1 MKIAMV
7 SEHANPL
14 ATPGSVDAGGQNVHV
29 AALSRA
35 LAERG
40 HRVTVYTRRDDPS
53 TRTRVTLCPG
63 VEVVH
68 LTAGPE
74 QHVPKDELLPHLPA
88 LAEGLAAA
96 WRFDRPDVVHSHFWM
111 SGIAALDAA
120 EARGTGHPPVL
131 HTFHAL
137 GSVKRRF
144 QGAADTSPPERE
156 RLEPLVGQRVDTV
169 IATCPDEVE
178 ELHALGI
185 PAERI
190 DIAPCGV
197 DLEMFEHA
205 DRPPRRAGAFRVLSL
220 GRLVPRKGVDIAIR
234 ALGVLREQGIADVEL
249 HIVGTGDAPTGAVG
263 PDAETR
269 RLADLAESLGVAD
282 QVRFLGRVPRD
293 DVPALIRAADAVVCT
308 PWYEPFGIV
317 PLESMACGTPVVA
330 ANVGG
335 LGDTVVH
342 EGTGLLVPPQDP
354 EAVAE
359 AFARLRADP
368 AFAAAL
374 GAAGRTRV
382 EHRYSWERVAARTEL
397 IYARTLRE
405 RAQHHSQQITTR
417 IDSATGAHLAE
428 AAL

>member
-40 HRVTVYTRRDDPS
+40 HRVTVFTRRDDP
-53 TRTRVTLCPG
+53 TTPTRVPLCPG

-68 LTAGPE
+68 LTAGP
-74 QHVPKDELLPHLPA
+74 QRHVPKDDLLPHLPA
-88 LAEGLAAA
+88 LSAGLAAA

-120 EARGTGHPPVL
+120 AERGTGHPPVL

-137 GSVKRRF
+137 GSVKRRY
-144 QGAADTSPPERE
+144 QGTADTSPAERA
-156 RLEPLVGQRVDTV
+156 RLEPLVGQRAATV
-169 IATCPDEVE
+169 IATCPDEVA
-178 ELHALGI
+178 ELRLLGV
-185 PAERI
+185 PEDRI
-190 DIAPCGV
+190 EIAPCGV
-197 DLEMFEHA
+197 DLGMFQNTG
-205 DRPPRRAGAFRVLSL
+205 RAAARGATFRVLSL

-234 ALGVLREQGIADVEL
+234 AVGLLHEQGIDDVEL
-249 HIVGTGDAPTGAVG
+249 HIVGTGDAPAGESG
-263 PDAETR
+263 PDAETV
-269 RLADLAESLGVAD
+269 RLTALAESLGLSD

-293 DVPALIRAADAVVCT
+293 DVPALIREADAVVCT

-335 LGDTVVH
+335 LGDTVVD
-342 EGTGLLVPPQDP
+342 GVTGLLVPPQDAP
-354 EAVAE
+354 AVAD

-368 AFAAAL
+368 AFAATL
-374 GAAGRTRV
+374 GAAGRMRV
-382 EHRYSWERVAARTEL
+382 EARYSWERVAARTER
-397 IYARTLRE
+397 IYE
-405 RAQHHSQQITTR
+405 RALQHTR
-417 IDSATGAHLAE
+417 QRTDRASSAQFAE

>member
-40 HRVTVYTRRDDPS
+40 HRVTVYTRRDDATTP
-53 TRTRVTLCPG
+53 TRVELCPG
-63 VEVVH
+63 VDVVH
-68 LTAGPE
+68 LTAGP
-74 QHVPKDELLPHLPA
+74 QRHVPKDELLPHLPT

-120 EARGTGHPPVL
+120 AERGTGHPPVL

-144 QGAADTSPPERE
+144 QGAADTSPAERE
-156 RLEPLVGQRVDTV
+156 QLEPLVGQRVDTV
-169 IATCPDEVE
+169 IATCPDEVT
-178 ELHALGI
+178 ELRALGI
-185 PAERI
+185 AADRI
-190 DIAPCGV
+190 EIAPCGV
-197 DLEMFEHA
+197 DLSMFQNDA
-205 DRPPRRAGAFRVLSL
+205 RPAQRSGAFRVLSL
-220 GRLVPRKGVDIAIR
+220 GRLVPRKGVDVAIR
-234 ALGVLREQGIADVEL
+234 ALGLLREQGIDDVEL
-249 HIVGTGDAPTGAVG
+249 HIVGTGDAPAGASG
-263 PDAETR
+263 PDAETT
-269 RLADLAESLGVAD
+269 RLASLAQSLHIAD
-282 QVRFLGRVPRD
+282 RVRFLGRVPRD
-293 DVPALIRAADAVVCT
+293 EVPALIREADAVVCT

-335 LGDTVVH
+335 LGDTVVD
-342 EGTGLLVPPQDP
+342 GVTGVLVPPQD
-354 EAVAE
+354 ARSVAE

-368 AFAAAL
+368 ALAAEL
-374 GAAGRTRV
+374 GAAGRMRV
-382 EHRYSWERVAARTEL
+382 EARYSWDRVAARTER
-397 IYARTLRE
+397 IYQRTLQHARLRMN
-405 RAQHHSQQITTR
+405 RAS
-417 IDSATGAHLAE
+417 SAQLAE

>member
-40 HRVTVYTRRDDPS
+40 HRVTVYTRRDDPTS
-53 TRTRVTLCPG
+53 PTRVELCPG
-63 VEVVH
+63 VDVVH
-68 LTAGPE
+68 LTAGPRA
-74 QHVPKDELLPHLPA
+74 HVPKDELLPHLPA
-88 LAEGLAAA
+88 LSEGLAAA

-120 EARGTGHPPVL
+120 AERGTGHPPVL

-144 QGAADTSPPERE
+144 QGAADTSPPDRE

-169 IATCPDEVE
+169 IATCPDEVS
-178 ELHALGI
+178 ELRALDI
-185 PAERI
+185 PSDRI
-190 DIAPCGV
+190 EIAPCGV
-197 DLEMFEHA
+197 DLEMFQNVS
-205 DRPPRRAGAFRVLSL
+205 RPRSRRRTFRVLSL

-234 ALGVLREQGIADVEL
+234 ALGLLRNTGIADVEL
-249 HIVGTGDAPTGAVG
+249 HIVGTGDAPADEHG
-263 PDAETR
+263 PDSETR
-269 RLADLAESLGVAD
+269 RLAALAESLGVSE
-282 QVRFLGRVPRD
+282 QVRFLGRVPREN
-293 DVPALIRAADAVVCT
+293 VPALIRDADAVVCT

-330 ANVGG
+330 ADVGG
-335 LGDTVVH
+335 LGDTVVD
-342 EGTGLLVPPQDP
+342 EVTGLLVPPQDP
-354 EAVAE
+354 EAVAA
-359 AFARLRADP
+359 AFSRLRSDA

-374 GAAGRTRV
+374 GAAGRLRV
-382 EHRYSWERVAARTEL
+382 EARYSWQRVAARTER
-397 IYARTLRE
+397 IYERTL
-405 RAQHHSQQITTR
+405 QQRLNPTR
-417 IDSATGAHLAE
+417 PRSDSASSAHLAE